1 MACGRYPPRAVFAD
15 LLSHPGVEEHVVFG
29 SPVGFL
35 ALHGGLEPG
44 TAEVARA
51 AATTSGASLYTVV
64 QPGDLHWH
72 VPAHQVAAADAPSL
86 AAFLTHVDVVV
97 SLHGYLRAELPMAVL
112 VGGTNRRLAR
122 RLGTALRASL
132 PDYDVVDDLSAIPPD
147 LRGVHPA
154 NPVNLTRG
162 GGIQL
167 ELPHPVRAIGP
178 FRNADYERHTD
189 ALVAVLAGFAAAHA
203 A

>member
-1 MACGRYPPRAVFAD
+1 VFAD
-15 LLSHPGVEEHVVFG
+15 LLSHPGVEEHVVLR

-51 AATTSGASLYTVV
+51 AATTSGASLYAVV
-64 QPGDLHWH
+64 QPGDLRWH
-72 VPAHQVAAADAPSL
+72 VPAHRVAAAEAPSL
-86 AAFLTHVDVVV
+86 AAFLAHVEVVV
-97 SLHGYLRAELPMAVL
+97 SLHGYVRRELPMAVL
-112 VGGTNRRLAR
+112 VGGTNRRLAG
-122 RLGTALRASL
+122 RLAAVLRASL
-132 PDYDVVDDLSAIPPD
+132 PDYDVVDDLTRIPAD

-178 FRNADYERHTD
+178 FRTTGFERHTET
-189 ALVAVLAGFAAAHA
+189 LVEVLAGFAATQPA
-203 A
+203 

>member
-1 MACGRYPPRAVFAD
+1 VFAD
-15 LLSHPGVEEHVVFG
+15 LLSYPGVEEHVVLG

-44 TAEVARA
+44 TAEVARS

-72 VPAHQVAAADAPSL
+72 VPAHR
-86 AAFLTHVDVVV
+86 VVV
-97 SLHGYLRAELPMAVL
+97 SLHGYLRQDLPMAVL
-112 VGGTNRRLAR
+112 VGGTNRGLAR
-122 RLGTALRASL
+122 RIAGPLRASL
-132 PDYDVVDDLSAIPPD
+132 PDYDVVDDLTQIPAD

-167 ELPHPVRAIGP
+167 ELPHPLRAIGP
-178 FRNADYERHTD
+178 FRTAGYERHTE
-189 ALVAVLAGFAAAHA
+189 ALVEVLAGFAATHA
-203 A
+203 P

>member
-15 LLSHPGVEEHVVFG
+15 LLSHPGVEEHVVLG

-51 AATTSGASLYTVV
+51 AATTSGASLYAVV

-72 VPAHQVAAADAPSL
+72 VPAHRVAAAEAPSL
-86 AAFLTHVDVVV
+86 AAFLAHVEVVV
-97 SLHGYLRAELPMAVL
+97 SLHGYLRRELPMAVL

-122 RLGTALRASL
+122 HLGTALRASL
-132 PDYDVVDDLSAIPPD
+132 PDYDVVDDLACIPPD

-178 FRNADYERHTD
+178 FRNAGYERHTA
-189 ALVAVLAGFAAAHA
+189 ALVEVLAGFAAAHA
-203 A
+203 V

>member
-1 MACGRYPPRAVFAD
+1 MCPLPSAGVFAD
-15 LLSHPGVEEHVVFG
+15 LLSHPGVEEHVVLG

-51 AATTSGASLYTVV
+51 AATSSGASLYSVV

-72 VPAHQVAAADAPSL
+72 VPAHRVAADEAPSL
-86 AAFLTHVDVVV
+86 AAFLDHIELVV
-97 SLHGYLRAELPMAVL
+97 SLHGYLRPELPTAVL

-122 RLGTALRASL
+122 RLAAALRASL
-132 PDYDVVDDLSAIPPD
+132 PDYDVVDDLTRIPPD
-147 LRGVHPA
+147 LRGLHPA

-178 FRNADYERHTD
+178 FRSAGYERHTE
-189 ALVAVLAGFAAAHA
+189 ALVEVLAGFAATHA
-203 A
+203 T

>member
-1 MACGRYPPRAVFAD
+1 VFAD
-15 LLSHPGVEEHVVFG
+15 LLSYPGVEEHVVLG

-44 TAEVARA
+44 TAEVARS

-72 VPAHQVAAADAPSL
+72 VPAHRVAAAEAPSL
-86 AAFLTHVDVVV
+86 AAFLAHVEVVV
-97 SLHGYLRAELPMAVL
+97 SLHGYLRQDLPMAVL
-112 VGGTNRRLAR
+112 VGGTNRGLAR
-122 RLGTALRASL
+122 RIAGPLRASL
-132 PDYDVVDDLSAIPPD
+132 PDYDVVDDLTQIPAD

-167 ELPHPVRAIGP
+167 ELPHPLRAIGP
-178 FRNADYERHTD
+178 FRTAGYERHTE
-189 ALVAVLAGFAAAHA
+189 ALVEVLAGFAATHA
-203 A
+203 P